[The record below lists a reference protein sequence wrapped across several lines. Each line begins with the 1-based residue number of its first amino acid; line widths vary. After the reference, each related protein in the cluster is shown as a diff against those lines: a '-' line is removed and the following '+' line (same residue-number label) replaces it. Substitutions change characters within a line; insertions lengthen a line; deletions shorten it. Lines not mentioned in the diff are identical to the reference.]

1 MPAMDD
7 GVCGLDCSVDGPVPL
22 DNCQG
27 VHNPDQYNCNAEA
40 ELARDALPMGD
51 ACDPVPCPGFATLP
65 TEYERVAV
73 RFIGGGYVGCIEET
87 LRFELGPIDV
97 RPIGSHGAPG
107 SAKAGDEVPVTP
119 NWTEYRYCVQ
129 NLGLGVDC
137 SNPDN
142 IYDPLIRRRA
152 DRADERVDDA
162 WHRVWID
169 ELDSPDLVANPIDEG
184 IVYRTGELRSRTW
197 NWLEDFTA
205 WSDTFPAYFSVPS
218 APIDGRF
225 WAHAQTTVGMTL
237 AADNPHGTGIHPKR
251 LAPDEPADMLANYLH
266 SMSPY
271 ADYVRR
277 SCWTTHEIFKIGP
290 LARRE
295 IVTDPR
301 DTCPNCG
308 ALAALA
314 EGRIDDGQQVVV
326 IPWAEGQWV
335 GVLLSD
341 GSIAPVE
348 ERVGAGLMA
357 SLSQDW
363 TWLSAVETNPM
374 LGRGASGPS
383 AVALTADGT
392 TVAERMYL
400 AGHRA
405 LGTED
410 MVEVPAPVK
419 LMSTTQATTPPP
431 REGAVGVYARSAG
444 EVYVMGGEDAGTG
457 ELMRDIWWRGV
468 EGGGWHEVPL
478 RSFQP
483 GKVLAAT
490 RPYADGKLWILD
502 EVRSGWMRFGR
513 LTRVDP
519 GTGEAE
525 ELGKWP
531 RFGLFDQ
538 QWLVLDDEG
547 NVVVAASSSMLRKH
561 TLVRIR
567 LDGPSRH
574 VDRVYVGRGVL
585 AMSPWVDASGY
596 ALPISQKAGK
606 LPKVVRLE
614 TLSGRNGTWGDMG
627 GCL

>member
-1 MPAMDD
+1 MAGKGYFTSLLWEGSPSRQAPLDWIRQEMARHDVDGDGITDDSDNCPGNSNLNQSDRDGDTHGDACDICPCDPHETDPWRDGDGD

-97 RPIGSHGAPG
+97 RP
-107 SAKAGDEVPVTP
+107 
-119 NWTEYRYCVQ
+119 
-129 NLGLGVDC
+129 
-137 SNPDN
+137 
-142 IYDPLIRRRA
+142 
-152 DRADERVDDA
+152 
-162 WHRVWID
+162 
-169 ELDSPDLVANPIDEG
+169 
-184 IVYRTGELRSRTW
+184 
-197 NWLEDFTA
+197 
-205 WSDTFPAYFSVPS
+205 
-218 APIDGRF
+218 
-225 WAHAQTTVGMTL
+225 
-237 AADNPHGTGIHPKR
+237 
-251 LAPDEPADMLANYLH
+251 
-266 SMSPY
+266 
-271 ADYVRR
+271 
-277 SCWTTHEIFKIGP
+277 
-290 LARRE
+290 
-295 IVTDPR
+295 
-301 DTCPNCG
+301 PNCG

-431 REGAVGVYARSAG
+431 REGAVGVYAGSAG